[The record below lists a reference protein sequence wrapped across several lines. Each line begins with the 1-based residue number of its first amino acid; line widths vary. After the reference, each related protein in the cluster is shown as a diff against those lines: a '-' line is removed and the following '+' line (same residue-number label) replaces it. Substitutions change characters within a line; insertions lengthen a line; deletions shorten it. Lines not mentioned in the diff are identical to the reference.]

1 VNFGIVYG
9 IGGFSLSED
18 LGVSKYEAD
27 RYIQSYMA
35 SYPQISEY
43 LTDIV
48 EVAKNDGYVTTIFG
62 RRRYIPELAS
72 PKKNIQAFGKR
83 VAMNSPIQGAA
94 ADIIK
99 IAMIRVDKALRESG
113 MDAEL
118 ILQVHDE
125 LILEAHKSCAEEAAA
140 LLKREMEA
148 AVELV
153 VPLTAEVGVG
163 ENWLTCK

>member
-1 VNFGIVYG
+1 
-9 IGGFSLSED
+9 
-18 LGVSKYEAD
+18 
-27 RYIQSYMA
+27 
-35 SYPQISEY
+35 
-43 LTDIV
+43 
-48 EVAKNDGYVTTIFG
+48 
-62 RRRYIPELAS
+62 
-72 PKKNIQAFGKR
+72 
-83 VAMNSPIQGAA
+83 MNSPIQGAA